1 MEVEIMKKTDS
12 QIVIEMRLLIITLLV
27 CFLLVVTTGVVVFNL
42 NDWFGKDVV
51 EMNEAK
57 ETTLIVK

>member
-1 MEVEIMKKTDS
+1 MKKTDS
-12 QIVIEMRLLIITLLV
+12 QIVIEMRFLIITLLV
-27 CFLLVVTTGVVVFNL
+27 CILLAVTTVVVMFNW

>member
-12 QIVIEMRLLIITLLV
+12 QVVIEMRFLIITLLV
-27 CFLLVVTTGVVVFNL
+27 CFLLVVTTGVVVFNW

>member
-1 MEVEIMKKTDS
+1 MKKTDS
-12 QIVIEMRLLIITLLV
+12 QIVIEMRFLIIPLLV
-27 CFLLVVTTGVVVFNL
+27 CFLLVVTTGVVVFNW